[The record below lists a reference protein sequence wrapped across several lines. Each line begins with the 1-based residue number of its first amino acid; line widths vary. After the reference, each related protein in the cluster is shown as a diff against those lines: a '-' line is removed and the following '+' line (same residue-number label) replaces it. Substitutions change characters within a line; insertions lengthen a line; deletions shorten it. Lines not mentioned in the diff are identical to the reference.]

1 MTISALIKKWLKSRL
16 DQQNFYVK
24 SSDIETDLV
33 WYAKEYWGVLHT
45 PSTYS
50 RSWRKLREDRDYED
64 TDIKNLKPIKTPS
77 KQQTW
82 MIETTY

>member
-1 MTISALIKKWLKSRL
+1 MTISTVIKKWLKTRMN
-16 DQQNFYVK
+16 QQNFYVK

-33 WYAKEYWGVLHT
+33 WYAKEYWGVMHT

-50 RSWRKLREDRDYED
+50 RGWRKLREERDFD
-64 TDIKNLKPIKTPS
+64 DIDIRTIKPVKTMS

>member
-1 MTISALIKKWLKSRL
+1 MTISKIIKRWLRSRIT
-16 DQQNFYVK
+16 QQNLYVK

-33 WYAKEYWGVLHT
+33 WYGKEYWGVMHT

-50 RSWRKLREDRDYED
+50 RSWRKIREEKDYED
-64 TDIKNLKPIKTPS
+64 IDIRNIIPIKTPS

-82 MIETTY
+82 MIETY